1 VRRAVSGYSG
11 IETSLERESDALKR
25 PDGVPEAV
33 NHVLVRDAEAGAN
46 SDPVE
51 DRLLALLG
59 ERVAERL
66 AHEGI
71 DSAVEHLD
79 GIFVGTAT
87 TLPAARAVAE
97 LPGVA
102 SASPAV
108 RTSPDAVGQRP
119 P

>member
-1 VRRAVSGYSG
+1 VRRPFPVAAVT
-11 IETSLERESDALKR
+11 ETSLERESDALER

-33 NHVLVRDAEAGAN
+33 NHVLVRDAEVGAN

-71 DSAVEHLD
+71 DPAVEHLD
-79 GIFVGTAT
+79 GILVGTAY
-87 TLPAARAVAE
+87 RSVE
-97 LPGVA
+97 R
-102 SASPAV
+102 V
-108 RTSPDAVGQRP
+108 RL
-119 P
+119 